1 LKEVYIAAALAACL
15 LHGQTPDSGT
25 RAIVAEEFLKERP
38 AKAAAKAPPR
48 TSRRPQLGMTLWRL
62 RTAKPA
68 DTGVRILVHDGVDE
82 VAWIPE
88 RVTSNTP
95 LRDGDRIRLAF
106 ESATNGY
113 LYIIDA
119 EQYADGTS
127 GEPYLV
133 FPTTRT
139 RNGDNRV
146 FPGRLVEIP
155 SQEDRPNYLTLRHSR
170 ADQTGE
176 LLSVI
181 VAPQPLEIT
190 IGSKA
195 LKLGRAQVEEW
206 RRKWEQKA
214 VTVELASGAGLT
226 WTKAEQEAGASAT
239 RVLTQDEPSP
249 QTVYRVSAAPA
260 GQPFLLDIQLKYE
273 ARKIGR

>member
-1 LKEVYIAAALAACL
+1 LKEFCVAALLTASL
-15 LHGQTPDSGT
+15 LHGQTADSGT

-38 AKAAAKAPPR
+38 GKAKAPPR
-48 TSRRPQLGMTLWRL
+48 ASRRPQLGMTLWRL
-62 RTAKPA
+62 RAAKPA
-68 DTGVRILVHDGVDE
+68 DTGVRLLVHDGIDD

-88 RVTSNTP
+88 RVASNTP
-95 LRDGDRIRLAF
+95 LRDGDRVRLAF

-127 GEPYLV
+127 GDPYLV
-133 FPTTRT
+133 FPTSRT

-155 SQEDRPNYLTLRHSR
+155 SQDDRPNYLTLRHSR
-170 ADQTGE
+170 RDQTGE

-181 VAPQPLEIT
+181 VAPQPLEQIT

-195 LKLGRAQVEEW
+195 LKLNRGQVEEW

-214 VTVELASGAGLT
+214 VMVELASGAGLA
-226 WTKAEQEAGASAT
+226 WTKAEQEAGSSAT
-239 RVLTQDEPSP
+239 RVLTQDEPGP

-260 GQPFLLDIQLKYE
+260 GQPYLLNIQLKYE
-273 ARKIGR
+273 AGKAGR